1 MPQTSIHNPLLEV
14 RDLSFRYG
22 EDPVL
27 NRLNFSIEEA
37 DFVALI
43 GPNGAGKSSLMR
55 LILGFLKP
63 QQGQISIADYPPGT
77 RELSKLIAYVPQ
89 QIPDLNL
96 HFPASLE
103 EIIEGNFYPQGRAWT
118 RAERQRRRQ
127 AVEASLKRV
136 GLAGRAKD
144 HLDSLSGG
152 EVQKVLLARA
162 LISEPKILFLDEPTA
177 GVDQQSSE
185 ELYALLKQ
193 LNERDKLTILLITHE
208 LYRIKEICDRFL
220 YLGHNTFFE
229 VSKEEY
235 GTEAFFRRLYSQ
247 EAPLGDL

>member
-1 MPQTSIHNPLLEV
+1 MLQSSPHNPLLEV

-22 EDPVL
+22 EVPVL
-27 NRLNFSIEEA
+27 DRVNFSINEA

-63 QQGQISIADYPPGT
+63 QQGTISVAGHSPGA

-103 EIIEGNFYPQGRAWT
+103 EIIEGNLYPLGRAWT
-118 RAERQRRRQ
+118 KTERQRRR
-127 AVEASLKRV
+127 ALVEASLRRV
-136 GLAGRAKD
+136 GLEGRSKD

-162 LISEPKILFLDEPTA
+162 LISNPKILFLDEPTA

-185 ELYALLKQ
+185 ELYSLLKQ

-220 YLGHNTFFE
+220 YLGHKTLFE
-229 VSKEEY
+229 VPKEDY
-235 GTEAFFRRLYSQ
+235 GTEVFFRRLYGQ
-247 EAPLGDL
+247 EA

>member
-1 MPQTSIHNPLLEV
+1 MPQTSPRNPLLEV
-14 RDLSFRYG
+14 RDLSFRYD
-22 EDPVL
+22 EVPVL
-27 NRLNFSIEEA
+27 QRVNFSIYEA

-63 QQGQISIADYPPGT
+63 QDGQITIAGHAP
-77 RELSKLIAYVPQ
+77 RSHELAKLIAYVPQ

-103 EIIEGNFYPQGRAWT
+103 EIIEGNLYPLGRAWT
-118 RAERQRRRQ
+118 RSERQRRREL
-127 AVEASLKRV
+127 VDASLRRV
-136 GLAGRAKD
+136 GLEGRAKD

-162 LISEPKILFLDEPTA
+162 LISQPKVLFLDEPTA

-193 LNERDKLTILLITHE
+193 LNQRDGLTILLITHE

-220 YLGHNTFFE
+220 YLGHRTSFE
-229 VSKEEY
+229 VPKEEY
-235 GTEAFFRRLYSQ
+235 GTEVFFRRLYGQ
-247 EAPLGDL
+247 EASYGNL